1 MGKRNKNKKNRKLKK
16 ALKSGNRLTRKEV
29 KSLARIGVKPKAIKK
44 AVARVA
50 AKKPKF
56 KAPPP
61 AKIKSVAKKNP
72 PPAPRP
78 APRRQSQ
85 RPAPKK
91 QIRAAIRADRGK
103 LKLSDARKIAK
114 STGHSV
120 KKVIKIANKKG
131 KKVGKKALGKIRTS
145 TPTPTIPTPSKTLPT
160 TEGVKEGAG
169 TRVDDNN
176 NYDMGTAVDAE
187 TGIAYETFNTGQGK
201 DKFLNVGNLPG
212 NRFPDSTFADIKI
225 VDYDASIKSY
235 DPRKS
240 LANLGIITDSKKGA
254 KFAKYKP
261 ERQGY
266 TANDKDFRS
275 KEQKEDY
282 AKRGLTEEGGRITG
296 YKGERYKKK
305 GKYDKILYNDN
316 GTLQR
321 LTLTDK
327 GKYKPTNDSYPS
339 EVKSNSYSDKLEIGT
354 GLKANYTSRAQRMGG
369 IKNKLAAIPTS
380 RRDTHIR
387 EGKTQLSIT

>member
-1 MGKRNKNKKNRKLKK
+1 MGKRNKKNKRTRKLNK
-16 ALKSGNRLTRKEV
+16 ALKSGNRLTKKEV

-44 AVARVA
+44 AVSARA
-50 AKKPKF
+50 AKLPRF

-61 AKIKSVAKKNP
+61 AKIKSVAKNNP
-72 PPAPRP
+72 PPAPKR
-78 APRRQSQ
+78 
-85 RPAPKK
+85 KV
-91 QIRAAIRADRGK
+91 RAAIQADRGK
-103 LKLSDARKIAK
+103 LKLSDAKKIAK
-114 STGHSV
+114 RTGRSV
-120 KKVIKIANKKG
+120 KKVIKIAKKQNKN
-131 KKVGKKALGKIRTS
+131 VGKKALGKIRTP

-169 TRVDDNN
+169 TRVDKDNK
-176 NYDMGTAVDAE
+176 YDMGTAVDAE

-225 VDYDASIKSY
+225 VDYDSSIESY
-235 DPRKS
+235 DPRTS
-240 LANLGIITDSKKGA
+240 VANLGIITDSKKGA
-254 KFAKYKP
+254 KFTEFKP

-266 TANDKDFRS
+266 KAKKFRS
-275 KEQKEDY
+275 TEQKEDY
-282 AKRGLTEEGGRITG
+282 ANRGLTEEGGRITG